1 MPSARRQW
9 THNVI
14 GGFDIRSLSPALGA
28 EIRNLDLTSPLES
41 EVIDQIRA
49 AWLEHLVLVFRC
61 GEISEDDQA
70 RLAGYF
76 GKTVGARSKQR
87 SDGGDRRL
95 MLISN
100 VRENGEAIGSLPDG
114 ELMFHSDSVF
124 LEKPL
129 MGAILYAEEIPST
142 GGNTLFANMYDA
154 YDSLPDDLK
163 TRLNGLQAINVF
175 DYETQV
181 KTGTFDR
188 STAPHATHPAIRTH
202 PETGR
207 KALYV
212 NRLMTEELVGVSAHE
227 NDELLEQLFSHA
239 EDRAHVYEHVW
250 RINDLVMWDN
260 RCTQHARTDFPAGE
274 RRLLRRVG
282 IEGDRPV

>member
-1 MPSARRQW
+1 MR
-9 THNVI
+9 
-14 GGFDIRSLSPALGA
+14 DI
-28 EIRNLDLTSPLES
+28 DLTVPLES
-41 EVIDQIRA
+41 DTIAEIRA

-61 GEISEDDQA
+61 GEIGEEDQI
-70 RLAGYF
+70 RFAGYF
-76 GKTVGARSKQR
+76 GKTVGARAKQR

-100 VRENGEAIGSLPDG
+100 VRENGEPIGSLPDG

-129 MGAILYAEEIPST
+129 MGAMLYAEEIPSI

-154 YDSLPDDLK
+154 YDSLPEDMK
-163 TRLNGLQAINVF
+163 VRLNGLQATQVF

-181 KTGTFDR
+181 KAGRFDR

-212 NRLMTEELVGVSAHE
+212 NRLMTEELVGVPAEES
-227 NDELLEQLFSHA
+227 DELLQQLFSHA
-239 EDRAHVYEHVW
+239 EDGAHVYEHVW
-250 RINDLVMWDN
+250 QAHDLVMWDN
-260 RCTQHARTDFPAGE
+260 RCTQHARTDFPTGQ

-282 IEGDRPV
+282 IEGDRPF

>member
-1 MPSARRQW
+1 
-9 THNVI
+9 
-14 GGFDIRSLSPALGA
+14 
-28 EIRNLDLTSPLES
+28 
-41 EVIDQIRA
+41 
-49 AWLEHLVLVFRC
+49 
-61 GEISEDDQA
+61 
-70 RLAGYF
+70 
-76 GKTVGARSKQR
+76 
-87 SDGGDRRL
+87 

-100 VRENGEAIGSLPDG
+100 VREDGEPIGLLPDG

-154 YDSLPDDLK
+154 YDSLPGDIK
-163 TRLNGLQAINVF
+163 ERVNGLQAVNVF

-181 KTGTFDR
+181 KSGRFDR
-188 STAPHATHPAIRTH
+188 STAPHATHPAVRTH

-212 NRLMTEELVGVSAHE
+212 NRLMTEELEGIPASE
-227 NDELLEQLFSHA
+227 NDDLLQQLFRYA
-239 EDRAHVYEHVW
+239 EDRRHVYEHVW
-250 RINDLVMWDN
+250 QVDDLVMWDN

-282 IEGDRPV
+282 IEGDRPF

>member
-1 MPSARRQW
+1 LSGFTIRPLAPS
-9 THNVI
+9 
-14 GGFDIRSLSPALGA
+14 LGA
-28 EIRNLDLTSPLES
+28 EIRDLDLTSPLDRDTIS
-41 EVIDQIRA
+41 AIRA
-49 AWLEHLVLVFRC
+49 AWLQHLVLVFRC
-61 GEISEDDQA
+61 GEISEDDQT

-76 GKTVGARSKQR
+76 GPTVGARSKQR

-100 VRENGEAIGSLPDG
+100 IRQNGEPIGLLPDG

-129 MGAILYAEEIPST
+129 MGAMLYAEEIPST

-154 YDSLPDDLK
+154 YDSLTDELK
-163 TRLNGLQAINVF
+163 TRLTGLQAVHVF

-181 KTGTFDR
+181 KSGRFDR
-188 STAPHATHPAIRTH
+188 SSAPHATHPAIRTH

-212 NRLMTEELVGVSAHE
+212 NRLMTEELVGLPRAE
-227 NDELLEQLFSHA
+227 NDDLLQRLYRHA
-239 EDRAHVYEHVW
+239 EDRTHVYEHIWQV
-250 RINDLVMWDN
+250 NDLVMWDN